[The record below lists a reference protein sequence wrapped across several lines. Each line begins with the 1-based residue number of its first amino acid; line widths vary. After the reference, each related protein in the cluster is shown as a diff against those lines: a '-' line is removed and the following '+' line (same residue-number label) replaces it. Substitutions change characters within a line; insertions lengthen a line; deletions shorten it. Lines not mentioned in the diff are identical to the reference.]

1 MKRIIDNQEVEVRR
15 LPDILTM
22 FAVAMTINKKIYHIN
37 PTFSSERTLRHELC
51 HMKQQENLGFWKF
64 LWLYYWNWLKLA
76 IKGKRAYKNNP
87 FELEAKEWQY
97 TPKGWENVTKDS
109 WRGYV

>member
-1 MKRIIDNQEVEVRR
+1 MRTIDGITITTYR
-15 LPDILTM
+15 LPFPFTL
-22 FAVAMTINKKIYHIN
+22 FAKGKAWRGKVYLKDPLRASDRLI
-37 PTFSSERTLRHELC
+37 RHELC
-51 HMKQQENLGFWKF
+51 HVKQQENLGFWKF